1 MLEIDSSF
9 CSTIVRSKAHLSNQ
23 LAVIFVSLWPRFEK
37 RRVQEELEALNTKLT
52 RLSSHHEGGP
62 AVELLQEEIKGYK
75 TIIKC
80 GVCHDRN
87 KEVLLWTHTN
97 RFPFCYLGDSINICH
112 FIVFLFFFS
121 IQQPPFHASLIIFQP
136 DPFNFAT

>member
-1 MLEIDSSF
+1 MTSFGGVNEHLFWLWNVSLLICWDMLVIDSSF
-9 CSTIVRSKAHLSNQ
+9 CSTLVRSKAHLSNQ
-23 LAVIFVSLWPRFEK
+23 LAVIFFFLWPRFEK

-87 KEVLLWTHTN
+87 KEVLLWTHK
-97 RFPFCYLGDSINICH
+97 
-112 FIVFLFFFS
+112 
-121 IQQPPFHASLIIFQP
+121 
-136 DPFNFAT
+136 